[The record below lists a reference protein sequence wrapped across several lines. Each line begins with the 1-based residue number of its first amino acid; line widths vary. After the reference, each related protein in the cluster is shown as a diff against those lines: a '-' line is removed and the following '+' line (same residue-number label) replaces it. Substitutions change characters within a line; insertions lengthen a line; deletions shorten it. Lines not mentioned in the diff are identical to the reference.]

1 MFIFALSK
9 SSISCKDLS
18 LKFKVK
24 ILREFTERSSLRRK
38 SLFSLSF
45 SSYNSFLNDQAEYKI
60 ALKITAVC
68 LIIDSLNAT
77 FNHYIFKCLCFQLWL
92 DLFVP
97 NYENSKLWRK
107 KIFKLSYTF
116 TGSPPKKWNG
126 GFSVPC
132 ELKVLYFLHH

>member
-18 LKFKVK
+18 LKFKVN

-45 SSYNSFLNDQAEYKI
+45 NSYNSFLNDQAEYKI

-68 LIIDSLNAT
+68 LIIDS
-77 FNHYIFKCLCFQLWL
+77 
-92 DLFVP
+92 
-97 NYENSKLWRK
+97 
-107 KIFKLSYTF
+107 
-116 TGSPPKKWNG
+116 
-126 GFSVPC
+126 
-132 ELKVLYFLHH
+132 